1 MNSRLSLKLLGVI
14 ALVIGLAMA
23 IVWISIDFFAIA
35 SFSALL
41 DEYRVPNKQDVMT
54 MFLDSAHRA
63 LVGAGLVAL
72 SAAMVLSYVV
82 IRMILGPLH
91 QMFRMT
97 GKIGHGD
104 YSSRLHIDADD
115 EVGELGKAFN
125 AMIDRLQRV
134 ERLRKKMVVDVA
146 HELRAP
152 LTNIRGYLEALRDGV
167 VPPSAKGV
175 ESLHEETVR
184 LGNLLDALMR
194 LSAADAASLTLE
206 RQVIDLDELV
216 TRSLNVFAQQFAD
229 KAISPRLQ
237 IAAGAGRAMA
247 DCEQI
252 AQVMQNLMDNALR
265 YTPHGGT
272 VQISIERASDAI
284 KVVFANT
291 GEAIATQDLPLI
303 FERFYRVEK
312 SRSRESG
319 GAGIGLAIVKE
330 LVEAHGGGVG
340 AESSAGENRIWFT
353 IPA

>member
-1 MNSRLSLKLLGVI
+1 
-14 ALVIGLAMA
+14 
-23 IVWISIDFFAIA
+23 
-35 SFSALL
+35 
-41 DEYRVPNKQDVMT
+41 
-54 MFLDSAHRA
+54 
-63 LVGAGLVAL
+63 
-72 SAAMVLSYVV
+72 
-82 IRMILGPLH
+82 
-91 QMFRMT
+91 
-97 GKIGHGD
+97 
-104 YSSRLHIDADD
+104 
-115 EVGELGKAFN
+115 
-125 AMIDRLQRV
+125 
-134 ERLRKKMVVDVA
+134 MVVDVA

-152 LTNIRGYLEALRDGV
+152 LTNIRGYLEAMRDGV
-167 VPPSAKGV
+167 VPPSAKVV

-206 RQVIDLDELV
+206 RKVIDLNELV

-229 KAISPRLQ
+229 KAISPRLRV
-237 IAAGAGRAMA
+237 ADGAERAMA
-247 DCEQI
+247 DSEQI

-272 VQISIERASDAI
+272 VRISIERASDAI

-340 AESSAGENRIWFT
+340 AGSSAGENRIWFT
-353 IPA
+353 LPA